1 MWYNIIYMKNSDYL
15 QFLDPLEFEKSTR
28 DVSENVEHIANKNRR
43 KIPKTV
49 CCTLFLCFSK
59 QFFLLFLFLQN
70 CILFAVRCRVL
81 FACRPRGPANRI
93 SSATQREMKG
103 QKLEKAGGGQS
114 NPTQPRTLLH
124 TASMCVPGCLPS
136 HSLFTL
142 CPCPLINMGGPPAAH
157 TLHVI
162 GGLWT
167 SSGFSARIKR
177 TWPPSPLCASPPAS
191 LPIRRE
197 RFIL

>member
-1 MWYNIIYMKNSDYL
+1 
-15 QFLDPLEFEKSTR
+15 
-28 DVSENVEHIANKNRR
+28 
-43 KIPKTV
+43 
-49 CCTLFLCFSK
+49 
-59 QFFLLFLFLQN
+59 
-70 CILFAVRCRVL
+70 
-81 FACRPRGPANRI
+81 
-93 SSATQREMKG
+93 MKG

-197 RFIL
+197 RFILWFNYSSVRKIIRLLWFLFRFEKFVLLPCLLSLDIEWKKVFFIITGFLYYNICSILE